1 MAQRK
6 GTAKLNEL
14 LDIERQVQENWKKDR
29 VFEADAPAPGSDEAK
44 CVLSTQYFPYD
55 FK

>member
-1 MAQRK
+1 MAQRR

-44 CVLSTQYFPYD
+44 FVLNV
-55 FK
+55 